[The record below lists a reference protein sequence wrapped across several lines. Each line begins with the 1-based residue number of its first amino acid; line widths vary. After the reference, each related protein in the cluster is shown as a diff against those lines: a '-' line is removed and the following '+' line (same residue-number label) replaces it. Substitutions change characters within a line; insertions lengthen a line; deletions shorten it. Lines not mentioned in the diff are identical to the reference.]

1 MNTFTQFLTGAV
13 AKAQVELQA
22 EERAEL
28 ALGKVQVHKDVDYL
42 ADMYNRMEKL
52 NRDITRVKHDVEN
65 GFDSLS
71 SSDYRFAHKL
81 SRKNERLQDS
91 SYFDYLL
98 ASQGVENKVREVKK
112 VTESYDF
119 DFTDTVDRLPWKKVA
134 KKATPTTAKV
144 HKFEKALPQASYIPS
159 KPSASTTKYTSSQ
172 ILKQDGKTPIYSP
185 NFNFYTVE
193 NYKVYKMAVVLDV
206 KPVEDVQSKR
216 WFDDLILGLQKE
228 GIDKSRDEQENEQT
242 FVHLVFRYQPLTITG
257 KPNPYCGINQ
267 LKNWLKSQ
275 DFIQSQ
281 APATLK
287 DALEILK
294 GSTVSIPNAMAF
306 NYSKKS
312 DNLTVYTV
320 FGDFDHFTESFDT
333 STQDY
338 QLISEYEMKDKDE
351 NGKVIKD
358 SYESLTQEIYAK
370 SAKINGVYGL
380 ISYDCHKDF
389 VQEIPLIY
397 NHISYIF
404 D

>member
-13 AKAQVELQA
+13 AKAQIELQA
-22 EERAEL
+22 EERANES
-28 ALGKVQVHKDVDYL
+28 LGKVQIHKDIDYL
-42 ADMYNRMEKL
+42 ADMYNRMEKFS
-52 NRDITRVKHDVEN
+52 RDSKRVKQDVMN
-65 GFDSLS
+65 GYDSLS
-71 SSDYRFAHKL
+71 STDYRFAHKL
-81 SRKNERLQDS
+81 ARKNERLQDS

-98 ASQGVENKVREVKK
+98 ASQGVENKIREVKK

-119 DFTDTVDRLPWKKVA
+119 DFTDTVDKLPWKKVA
-134 KKATPTTAKV
+134 KKATPSTAKV
-144 HKFEKALPQASYIPS
+144 HKIEKALPQASYIPS
-159 KPSASTTKYTSSQ
+159 KPSASHTKYTATQ
-172 ILKQDGKTPIYSP
+172 ILNQDGKTPIYSP
-185 NFNFYTVE
+185 NFNFYKVE

-206 KPVEDVQSKR
+206 RSVDDIQSKK
-216 WFDDLILGLQKE
+216 WFDDLALGLQKE
-228 GIDKSRDEQENEQT
+228 GIDKSRDEQDNEQI
-242 FVHLVFRYQPLTITG
+242 FIHLVFRYQPITITG

-281 APATLK
+281 SPATLK

-306 NYSKKS
+306 NYSTKS

-333 STQDY
+333 STQEY
-338 QLISEYEMKDKDE
+338 HLISEYEMKDKDE

-358 SYESLTQEIYAK
+358 SYESITPEVYAK
-370 SAKINGVYGL
+370 SSKINGVYGL

-389 VQEIPLIY
+389 VQELPLAY
-397 NHISYIF
+397 NHIDAIF